1 MTLRIV
7 IDKNLCSGFGACVNA
22 APGLFRLEPDGRA
35 IAVVDFTD
43 DAAVHDAAA
52 SCPMAAITVT
62 EERAA

>member
-1 MTLRIV
+1 MTHRIV
-7 IDKNLCSGFGACVNA
+7 IDRNLCSGFGSCVNA

-35 IAVVDFTD
+35 IAVVDLTD
-43 DAAVHDAAA
+43 DDGAHDAAA